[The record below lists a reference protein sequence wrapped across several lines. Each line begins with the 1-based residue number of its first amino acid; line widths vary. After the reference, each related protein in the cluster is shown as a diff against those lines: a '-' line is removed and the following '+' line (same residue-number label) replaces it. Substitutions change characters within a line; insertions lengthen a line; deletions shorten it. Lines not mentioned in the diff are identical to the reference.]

1 MSRQTD
7 GGKKSEI
14 KACQSAVF
22 GRVGYENPNC
32 GKGYQSERI
41 NFDFVIKLL
50 LLNTFK
56 KLCIKP
62 IKAAERSTAQASSK
76 P

>member
-1 MSRQTD
+1 MSRQMD

-56 KLCIKP
+56 K
-62 IKAAERSTAQASSK
+62 
-76 P
+76 

>member
-1 MSRQTD
+1 MGRQMD
-7 GGKKSEI
+7 GGKTPEI

-22 GRVGYENPNC
+22 GRVGYENPNY

-56 KLCIKP
+56 K
-62 IKAAERSTAQASSK
+62 
-76 P
+76 